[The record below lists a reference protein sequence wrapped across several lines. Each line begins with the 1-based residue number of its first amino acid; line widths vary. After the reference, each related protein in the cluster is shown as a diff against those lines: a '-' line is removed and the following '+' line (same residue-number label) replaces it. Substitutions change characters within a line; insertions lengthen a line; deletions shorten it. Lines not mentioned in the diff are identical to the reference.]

1 MIASLLVALLA
12 GPAPATATVAL
23 LPLENVSG
31 DERAGRDVA
40 AVLARALTARGY
52 TVVQGEAVE
61 AALEAERVRYLDS
74 LSASVRAK
82 VATQLGAAYLVSGA
96 VYAYL
101 DGPDPMLAF
110 SGRMVG
116 DDGASRWGGVFGL
129 RAADTEGLF
138 GAGRAATLDALLRV
152 FAERVARSLPAPNE
166 GAAPA
171 RGAGKPLH
179 LAKPRA
185 VAAAALGL
193 VQTRRLAVLPP
204 ECFADDVRAGTIV
217 THLLAIRL
225 RDAGFE
231 PVEPADLREAMRAE
245 GVRSFR
251 ALDSGFLAR
260 IGERIGTTLF
270 VSGSVYAWRD
280 TSRNAAVPPEVSLE
294 LSLVDVAAGRVLWT
308 GQHARSGADYAFL
321 LQRGAVTS
329 AVALADRAIAELL
342 DNLRAGRPAARANA
356 ASSRKP

>member
-1 MIASLLVALLA
+1 MIASLLLALLA
-12 GPAPATATVAL
+12 ATAPATVAL

-40 AVLARALTARGY
+40 ALLARALTARGY
-52 TVVQGEAVE
+52 TVAQGEALE

-74 LSASVRAK
+74 LSTPVRAK
-82 VATQLGAAYLVSGA
+82 VAAQLGAAHLVSGA

-116 DDGASRWGGVFGL
+116 ADGAARWGGVFGR
-129 RAADTEGLF
+129 RASDTEGLF

-152 FAERVARSLPAPNE
+152 LAEQVERSLPAPGE
-166 GAAPA
+166 APAPA
-171 RGAGKPLH
+171 RAPGKPLH
-179 LAKPRA
+179 LGKPRA
-185 VAAAALGL
+185 VSAAALGGL
-193 VQTRRLAVLPP
+193 RTRRVGVLPP
-204 ECFADDVRAGTIV
+204 ECFADDVRAGAIV
-217 THLLAIRL
+217 THLLAVRL

-231 PVEPADLREAMRAE
+231 PVEAADLREAMRAE

-251 ALDSGFLAR
+251 ALDSGFLGAIGAR
-260 IGERIGTTLF
+260 LGTPLF
-270 VSGSVYAWRD
+270 LTGSVYAWRD
-280 TSRNAAVPPEVSLE
+280 ASRHASRPPEVSLE
-294 LSLVDVAAGRVLWT
+294 LSLVDVAGGRVLWT
-308 GQHARSGADYAFL
+308 GQHARSGADYAFF
-321 LQRGAVTS
+321 LQRGGVTT

-342 DNLRAGRPAARANA
+342 DNLRTGQPPARANA